1 MRNGY
6 YIESEKGTFIPLIF
20 TTSGGTGP
28 ECTSFFKRL
37 AEHITDKSNERYAK
51 VISNIR
57 TGLRF
62 SVLRSTLYNW
72 HKGRKGYIYRYNR
85 KHNINLSE
93 VSLNLIPNVNSY
105 ECR

>member
-62 SVLRSTLYNW
+62 SVLRSTLIGIRGER
-72 HKGRKGYIYRYNR
+72 GRYSK

-105 ECR
+105 EFR